1 MTDGRLVVYFM
12 ICYDVMI
19 CLMLFFV
26 QVVVEEDETESAM
39 ASVQQQKEEELQ
51 VNPCH
56 VCLNILIY
64 NSSFHSDV
72 DCSHCEHP
80 YLQYIR
86 LWTVLIVFP
95 FYNN

>member
-19 CLMLFFV
+19 CLMLFFG

-51 VNPCH
+51 VKPCH
-56 VCLNILIY
+56 ICLNILIY
-64 NSSFHSDV
+64 DGSFHSPV
-72 DCSHCEHP
+72 DDSHCEHP
-80 YLQYIR
+80 YI
-86 LWTVLIVFP
+86 
-95 FYNN
+95 